1 MKNPFR
7 HLVVVTLTWI
17 VGLAAGVVLLY
28 TIGAQGQCA
37 VDIACGQQAERG
49 WHTALL
55 LLVGLGPGI
64 IATIAWLRS
73 DDAAV

>member
-37 VDIACGQQAERG
+37 ADIACGQQAERWWYTPLCFWSG
-49 WHTALL
+49 SVQESSPQLW
-55 LLVGLGPGI
+55 
-64 IATIAWLRS
+64 
-73 DDAAV
+73 